1 MGPNRNEIAC
11 RQNITSVRPR
21 RRIAQKKMKKITST
35 LSLRPGPHI
44 ELEVGRAE
52 PLSLSPGV
60 TVFSAQYEVSSDH
73 NQHTWM
79 PRTRKANAS
88 Q

>member
-1 MGPNRNEIAC
+1 MPAKYNFRQASPSYRTKKNEKNHIHAIA
-11 RQNITSVRPR
+11 TPRPH
-21 RRIAQKKMKKITST
+21 T
-35 LSLRPGPHI
+35 HI
-44 ELEVGRAE
+44 ELEGGRAE

-73 NQHTWM
+73 YHHTWM

-88 Q
+88 R